1 MMNKKWEFKTHS
13 YQIAD
18 TGDYDGHYELTNGE
32 ISLITK
38 DEPGVEWI
46 REYDPINMVVG
57 LLNTI
62 DVKWV
67 DTSADATDYELSIV
81 KSTTARL
88 ELLLHNMGVPD
99 ELVEKIR
106 TTWVVEPSDVTEAI
120 GSVINK
126 HFLNPKV

>member
-1 MMNKKWEFKTHS
+1 MINKKWEFKAHS